1 MLLNPQI
8 IKHHL
13 KNYDILYSSFST
25 DPQKRFLSMAVLY
38 DKEHDFL
45 TDRLYVTLAKDLT
58 DSPVLSRKTS
68 IVCIGMPPDVYLNE
82 CNIICI
88 NTLKPLSS
96 LFNSIQ
102 TCFLQLSTW
111 EYDLQKLFSNRL
123 PLREYG
129 KISLPIFRNPITF
142 MDCNH
147 RCMFMSFD
155 DMQRPLP
162 ESAYMSE
169 NSYMDM
175 EELNLM
181 LMDSEYNDLM
191 NHTEPVVLSTNLY
204 EYKSLV
210 YNVFL
215 KDRFIGRLMIY
226 NIYKE
231 FEEYDFILL
240 PILGKFIANAL
251 NEYDLVRDIQPH
263 ELENI
268 LKKFINKEAVDLK
281 TTEQLLSKYNWHLN
295 DDYICIS
302 ISTSLTQVNR
312 FMQTDPI
319 FRIGSDIYSNSC
331 IISHNGCTVIICNLS
346 TAKISPDEMTDIMN
360 SYCKMREINAGISI
374 AFDDLSLLSSFYIQ
388 ASTAAEY
395 AELNRLNTCDS
406 FSSYALKHILELLNA
421 NLHCKAL
428 CPQGLLELIKYD
440 RKKGKNFTEVLKI
453 YMENNM
459 SIAKTINILYMH
471 RTTFLYQIE
480 RIKEILNMDL
490 NDPDNRLWLQ
500 LALKLLEANDLL

>member
-13 KNYDILYSSFST
+13 KNYDILYSFFST

-45 TDRLYVTLAKDLT
+45 TDRLYVTLAEDLT
-58 DSPVLSRKTS
+58 DSPVLSKQTS
-68 IVCIGMPPDVYLNE
+68 IVCIGMPPEIYLNS

-88 NTLKPLSS
+88 QTLKPLSS

-111 EYDLQKLFSNRL
+111 EYNLQKLFSNRL

-169 NSYMDM
+169 NSYMDI

-181 LMDSEYNDLM
+181 LMDSEYNSLM
-191 NHTEPVVLSTNLY
+191 NHTEPVVLSNNLY
-204 EYKSLV
+204 EYESLV

-231 FEEYDFILL
+231 FEEYDFILV
-240 PILGKFIANAL
+240 PVLGKFIANAL
-251 NEYDLVRDIQPH
+251 NEYDLIRDIQPH

-268 LKKFINKEAVDLK
+268 LNKFIANEPVDLK
-281 TTEQLLSKYNWHLN
+281 NAEQLLSKYNWHLN
-295 DDYICIS
+295 DEYICIS
-302 ISTSLTQVNR
+302 IATSLTQTNR
-312 FMQTDPI
+312 FLQSDPI
-319 FRIGSDIYSNSC
+319 FRIGSNVYSNSC
-331 IISHNGCTVIICNLS
+331 IISHKGCTVIICNIS
-346 TAKISPDEMTDIMN
+346 RAKITPQEMADIMN
-360 SYCKMREINAGISI
+360 RYCRIREINAGISI
-374 AFDDLSLLSSFYIQ
+374 AFDDLSLLSSFYSQSSI
-388 ASTAAEY
+388 AAEY
-395 AELNRLNTCDS
+395 AALNRLNTCDS
-406 FSSYALKHILELLNA
+406 FSTHAMQHILEHLSSD
-421 NLHCKAL
+421 LHYKAL

-440 RKKGKNFTEVLKI
+440 KLKGKNFTEVLKI
-453 YMENNM
+453 YLENNM

-480 RIKEILNMDL
+480 RIKEILDMDL
-490 NDPDNRLWLQ
+490 NDPDNRIWIQ
-500 LALKLLEANDLL
+500 LALKLLEANDSL